1 MRGKDFSLVWFS
13 YVTLNLPGPSFAATQ
28 HRIDFVSG
36 DVQRFHYAQRSLG
49 ARCPGAKK
57 VGTSPNFR
65 SSAGRRLRSMVES
78 DRPRSASGR
87 LRSNKLHD
95 RLGDVALLVQLK
107 LRIHGQ
113 GEDFQREFFRDWEI
127 AFLIP

>member
-1 MRGKDFSLVWFS
+1 MVWFS
-13 YVTLNLPGPSFAATQ
+13 YVTLNLPGPSFAARQ

-36 DVQRFHYAQRSLG
+36 DVQRFHYVQRSLG
-49 ARCPGAKK
+49 ARCPDEK
-57 VGTSPNFR
+57 R
-65 SSAGRRLRSMVES
+65 SVQTPTFDPVPDAAYAAWN

-87 LRSNKLHD
+87 LHSDKLHD
-95 RLGDVALLVQLK
+95 RLSDVALLVQLK

-113 GEDFQREFFRDWEI
+113 REDFQREFFRDREI